1 MNKIKT
7 LIAAGGLGKRLQGFR
22 DNDLT
27 KVLLEVN
34 GTPMINLQIERLL
47 NYGLDE
53 FIIIT
58 NPIFDKEIRKS
69 TQILTNNCK
78 LEYVIQEEPKGIS
91 HAFYQ
96 SKNFIK
102 KNDILVCV
110 LGDNF
115 FGSNPLKFVNFS
127 EINSSEFSYIFTK
140 EVDNPS
146 EFGIAEINNKNE
158 VVIIEEKPINP
169 ISSKAV
175 VGFYIFDYSA
185 LDKIETLKPSQRGE
199 YEITD
204 LINIYIRNKNC
215 KNFSIEDWWI
225 DAGTPERI
233 IELES
238 KIL

>member
-1 MNKIKT
+1 MREIKT
-7 LIAAGGLGKRLQGFR
+7 LIAAGGLGKRLIGFR
-22 DNDLT
+22 DNDST

-34 GTPMINLQIERLL
+34 GTPMINLQIERLM
-47 NYGLDE
+47 NYGLDN

-69 TQILTNNCK
+69 TQILKNNCH

-96 SKNFIK
+96 AKNFIS

-115 FGSNPLKFVNFS
+115 FGSNPFKTINLA
-127 EINSSEFSYIFTK
+127 EINSYEFSYIFTK

-146 EFGIAEINNKNE
+146 EFGIAEINCNND
-158 VVIIEEKPINP
+158 VVNIEEKPNTP
-169 ISSKAV
+169 LSNFAV

-185 LDKIETLKPSQRGE
+185 LDKIETLEPSKRGE

-204 LINIYIRNKNC
+204 LINIYIKNKNC
-215 KNFSIEDWWI
+215 KNIKIEDWWI